1 MRVVEEGS
9 GCKEGNW
16 MRRGVATALLAL
28 LMSAGAV
35 AARAQVLYGTLTGNV
50 TDPSGAVLPATRVTV
65 TNTSTGVASPT
76 TTNGDGVY
84 SLRYLIPGTYQIR
97 VEANGFKVAIRDQI
111 RLQVSDQM
119 TLDISL
125 EVGVSSETIKVT
137 GEGPH

>member
-1 MRVVEEGS
+1 MQFNRLLLSIGLASAFGMLAQDFRASIS
-9 GCKEGNW
+9 G
-16 MRRGVATALLAL
+16 R
-28 LMSAGAV
+28 
-35 AARAQVLYGTLTGNV
+35 V
-50 TDPSGAVLPATRVTV
+50 TDPSGAVLPATRATV
-65 TNTSTGVASPT
+65 INTSTGVASPT